1 MSACRASGSSSWATS
16 ASRAEAGR
24 GSLRLPPT
32 PCRVRSA
39 EGLVKASVVRASG
52 LRAARPGQSARVGS
66 RRRTWVGR
74 GPGLIVLGVAARQ
87 DLANREEGEAIPD
100 VGPSQEPSSPRRIHV
115 LDQPHSA
122 SPCARRAS
130 ALELRRFGR
139 DGTHFR
145 PSLRTTEACRLRRT
159 PGPTP
164 LGDLQALGR
173 GPGFRTSPTQARS
186 FRTGQPCA
194 RNTRI
199 RRTRPS
205 QTRTR
210 KVRRRGRF
218 PAARDFVTMARV
230 PRARRR
236 SGRGWRAS

>member
-1 MSACRASGSSSWATS
+1 MSACRASGSNSWATS

-52 LRAARPGQSARVGS
+52 LGAARPGQSARVGS
-66 RRRTWVGR
+66 RRRTRVGR
-74 GPGLIVLGVAARQ
+74 ARGLIVLGVAARQ

-130 ALELRRFGR
+130 ALELRRFAR

-145 PSLRTTEACRLRRT
+145 PSLRATDACRLRRA

-164 LGDLQALGR
+164 LGDLQAPGR
-173 GPGFRTSPTQARS
+173 GPGFRTSPTRARP

-194 RNTRI
+194 RNTRTG
-199 RRTRPS
+199 RTRPS